1 MNTHGRAEKEKME
14 EETFSDGV
22 EVASEKVTGQ
32 GFAIVDFEYDDV
44 VAGEAELV
52 ASGRRRT
59 GDRRICV
66 CGHPA
71 GRHTQVQ
78 GITLCKPT
86 RMECPCKN
94 LRAVLRAED
103 TRNFLRKTEGSGAL
117 HALGRGLRA
126 AQDAG
131 KSVEWLVEAKC
142 DSCLTAAQVSPVAVT
157 QRGIVVQSAT
167 GFDALLCRKCREEV

>member
-1 MNTHGRAEKEKME
+1 MSVRGRKEKGKME
-14 EETFSDGV
+14 EETFSGST
-22 EVASEKVTGQ
+22 EAAEEKVTGQ
-32 GFAIVDFEYDDV
+32 GFAIVDFEYEDV

-52 ASGRRRT
+52 ASGRRRS

-117 HALGRGLRA
+117 HALGRGLKA
-126 AQDAG
+126 AHEAG
-131 KSVEWLVEAKC
+131 KTVEWLVEAKC
-142 DSCLTAAQVSPVAVT
+142 DRCLTPGQVSPVAVT
-157 QRGIVVQSAT
+157 QRGIVVQAAT

>member
-1 MNTHGRAEKEKME
+1 MQEENQVENQAESQV
-14 EETFSDGV
+14 ETQ
-22 EVASEKVTGQ
+22 EEKVTGQ
-32 GFAIVDFEYDDV
+32 GFAIVDFEYEDV

-52 ASGRRRT
+52 ASGRRRS

-117 HALGRGLRA
+117 HALGRGLKA
-126 AQDAG
+126 AHEAG

-142 DSCLTAAQVSPVAVT
+142 DRCGTEAQVSPVAVT

-167 GFDALLCRKCREEV
+167 GFDALLCRKCREQV

>member
-1 MNTHGRAEKEKME
+1 MGGKKKGKME
-14 EETFSDGV
+14 DEILEDEFV
-22 EVASEKVTGQ
+22 EVGQEKVTGQ

-44 VAGEAELV
+44 VSSEAELV
-52 ASGRRRT
+52 ASGRRRN

-71 GRHTQVQ
+71 GRHTQIQ
-78 GITLCKPT
+78 GLTICKPT

-142 DSCLTAAQVSPVAVT
+142 DRCLAEAQVSPVAVT
-157 QRGIVVQSAT
+157 QRGVVVQAAT
-167 GFDALLCRKCREEV
+167 GFDALLCRKCRENV